1 MRLLISLIIWV
12 SICCNQLTASVCT
25 ATVSGLWT
33 TNSIWSC
40 GHMPTCGDSVVIPS
54 SITVSVSATVSYTC
68 SGGIKINT
76 LGNLWFSNTGRLDL
90 PSGSKVWI
98 QSGGTLIKGGAGGGH
113 NAYITI
119 NGNEVWYAGMGS
131 QPGPVYADENTSMQP
146 LPIELLNFTAETFT
160 GLTVKLNW
168 ITISETSNNYFVVER
183 SVDGVSFI
191 SIDTVKGSGNS
202 TTLKKYETYDKSPNP
217 ILNYYRLKQV
227 DFNGNFSYS
236 FLVSA
241 EFIEKGIQ
249 VQIAPNPSQG
259 YFIIDVLTDLSA
271 QNGLKLKIYNAIG
284 VLILEENYPYGS
296 KVIKMNVNLSP
307 GCYLISAESDSFKA
321 RKTAIVY

>member
-1 MRLLISLIIWV
+1 MRVFISLVIWI
-12 SICCNQLTASVCT
+12 SIFCNQLTAAVCT

-33 TNSIWSC
+33 TNSVWSC

-54 SITVSVSATVSYTC
+54 TITISVSATTSYTC
-68 SGGIKINT
+68 TGGIKINT

-98 QSGGTLIKGGAGGGH
+98 QSGGTLTKGGAGGGH

-131 QPGPVYADENTSMQP
+131 QPGPVYADENTTMQP
-146 LPIELLNFTAETFT
+146 LPIELLNFTAEISKT
-160 GLTVKLNW
+160 LSIKLKW
-168 ITISETSNNYFVVER
+168 VTATEMSNQYFVVEK
-183 SVDGVSFI
+183 SFDGISFN
-191 SIDTVKGSGNS
+191 SIDTVLGAGNS
-202 TTLKKYETYDKSPNP
+202 NSVKTYEVYDMSPGP
-217 ILNYYRLKQV
+217 QVNYYRLKQV

-236 FLVSA
+236 YITSA
-241 EFIEKGIQ
+241 EFIQEGIQ
-249 VQIAPNPSQG
+249 VEIAPNPSQG
-259 YFIIDVLTDLSA
+259 YFIIDVLTDLST
-271 QNGLKLKIYNAIG
+271 QNGLKLKIYNAMG
-284 VLILEENYPYGS
+284 ALILEESYPYGS
-296 KVIKMNVNLSP
+296 KVIKMNVSLNP